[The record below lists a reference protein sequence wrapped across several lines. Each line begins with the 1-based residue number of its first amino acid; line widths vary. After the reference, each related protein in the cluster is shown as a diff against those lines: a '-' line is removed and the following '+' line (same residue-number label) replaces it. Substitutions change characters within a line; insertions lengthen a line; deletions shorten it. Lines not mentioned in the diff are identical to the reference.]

1 MKNFL
6 LTFLLLFFLLSCT
19 QDYDFT
25 DQYPDNSFLEINFCE
40 YEKNYSVTDLTESI
54 TNINKLKTKKF
65 NSNDIS
71 SYYLDPRFETEDYD
85 FIWLNIFSSKK
96 KYAEFN
102 FLKNNNKKYKEWDED
117 FRAISNCTSQENQ
130 KFHNLYQNNLN
141 LFNDGKILK
150 KYSFCNF
157 LPTSNSKKLINFF
170 DENITDVDLN
180 IGVLIPEIINEYFD
194 FILEES
200 TIEKEDQI
208 SLTSQIS
215 FIADCNSE
223 LLDEDNDGLFFDS
236 YSLKNTD

>member
-1 MKNFL
+1 M
-6 LTFLLLFFLLSCT
+6 
-19 QDYDFT
+19 
-25 DQYPDNSFLEINFCE
+25 
-40 YEKNYSVTDLTESI
+40 
-54 TNINKLKTKKF
+54 
-65 NSNDIS
+65 
-71 SYYLDPRFETEDYD
+71 
-85 FIWLNIFSSKK
+85 NIFSSKK

-150 KYSFCNF
+150 KYSFCSF

-180 IGVLIPEIINEYFD
+180 IGVLIPEIINEDFD

-200 TIEKEDQI
+200 TIGKVDHI

-236 YSLKNTD
+236 YSLKNSD